1 MLTEAAATVVLAGVV
16 HVLVAIALLGSVIV
30 VEVVVVVLIRY

>member
-1 MLTEAAATVVLAGVV
+1 MLTEAGATVVLVGVV

-30 VEVVVVVLIRY
+30 VEVVVVLIRY